1 MNPNMEQTHQPEETV
16 TVALDGTESYSVGE
30 SQEQK
35 ADSANVQPIESP
47 APDERDEAF
56 TVSPTAATPAPTAT
70 VESATATVSVT
81 PPSPKP
87 LPESTNQLLFT
98 MLFAVAALIV
108 LAVTLVLLLCKKHF
122 KKSAP
127 SASSPSVSYRTVT
140 AGGCQ
145 YLGTR
150 SNQEDAYG
158 ISNVNDLK
166 LCESKGILA
175 VVADGIGGMD
185 NGQVASK
192 MVVETMGNEFYQEN
206 SNLPSAI
213 RLLTLT
219 ANAHLR
225 VNEYRKQHGIRCGS
239 TLVAVLIQKND
250 LYFISVGDS
259 RILLYRQGGLIQL
272 NREHK
277 LGTVMEER
285 AALKDVIPS
294 STRKPSALTS
304 HMGMEDLRQID
315 RNTSP
320 IRLMRGDKLLLVSDG
335 VYGALS
341 EAELLMCLGDD
352 PQKSA
357 NVICDTI
364 RSKQRRSQDNATAVV
379 LNIW

>member
-16 TVALDGTESYSVGE
+16 TVTPEATESYFVDEG
-30 SQEQK
+30 QEQE
-35 ADSANVQPIESP
+35 ADFANAQPIEST
-47 APDERDEAF
+47 APDEAL
-56 TVSPTAATPAPTAT
+56 TASPAADTPVPTAT

-81 PPSPKP
+81 PPSPNP
-87 LPESTNQLLFT
+87 LPEPANHLLFPL
-98 MLFAVAALIV
+98 LFAIAAVAL
-108 LAVTLVLLLCKKHF
+108 LAVTLVLLLRKKR
-122 KKSAP
+122 KKPIPAP
-127 SASSPSVSYRTVT
+127 PLPNASYRTVT

-150 SNQEDAYG
+150 PNQEDAYG
-158 ISNVNDLK
+158 ISNVNDPK

-192 MVVETMGNEFYQEN
+192 MVVETMGSEFYQE
-206 SNLPSAI
+206 SSSLPSAI

-225 VNEYRKQHGIRCGS
+225 VNEYRKQQGIRCGS
-239 TLVAVLIQKND
+239 TLVAVLIEKND

-277 LGTVMEER
+277 LGTLMEER
-285 AALKDVIPS
+285 TALKDVSPS

-315 RNTSP
+315 RNPSP
-320 IRLMRGDKLLLVSDG
+320 VRLMRGDKILLLSDG
-335 VYGALS
+335 VYGVLS

-352 PQKSA
+352 AQKSA
-357 NVICDTI
+357 NAICDTV